1 MFCLSPQHETGGTVN
16 HHRTRYVGG
25 PKLDT
30 PTTAQRADALKA
42 RMQQLRNGNL
52 RHDDIHNPY
61 DMDDDERH
69 GY

>member
-1 MFCLSPQHETGGTVN
+1 MRQYS
-16 HHRTRYVGG
+16 RTRYVGG

-30 PTTAQRADALKA
+30 PTTAERAEALKA
-42 RMQQLRNGNL
+42 RLDQLRNGAATDPKY
-52 RHDDIHNPY
+52 DDIHNPY

>member
-1 MFCLSPQHETGGTVN
+1 MQQHYP
-16 HHRTRYVGG
+16 RRYVGG

-30 PTTAQRADALKA
+30 ATTAERRDALQA
-42 RMQQLRNGNL
+42 RLAQLRGTVPAD
-52 RHDDIHNPY
+52 RKYDDIHNPY